1 MKAQN
6 NVLVREAALRNGI
19 FLWQIAKELGVADST
34 CSRKLREELSPEET
48 QNILAIIGRLSGN
61 VK

>member
-19 FLWQIAKELGVADST
+19 CLWQIAKELGVADST
-34 CSRKLREELSPEET
+34 FSRKLREELSPEET